1 MTVRQLSLI
10 KRWLRLHPRGHEVE
24 LQAWDVVLT
33 GWLMG
38 LLGVP
43 VVLLLDEPELLAA
56 CLLGYLLPEMYAAAR
71 VRLHRRGV
79 LRCDYQDLLK

>member
-10 KRWLRLHPRGHEVE
+10 KRWLRLHSRGHAVE
-24 LQAWDVVLT
+24 LQAWDLVLMA
-33 GWLMG
+33 WLVG

-43 VVLLLDEPELLAA
+43 VVIMLDAPPWLLA
-56 CLLGYLLPEMYAAAR
+56 CLTAHLLPEMYSAAR

-79 LRCDYQDLLK
+79 LRCDYEALLR